1 MAVSNV
7 IDITSDFNSGSSAV
21 IDIGGWDFAVAQF
34 VGPSGTINFTHS
46 NDSGDITGVSDGSA
60 ASAVNFVS
68 VQGTNLAAGTAAT
81 STNAATLF
89 KFTGI
94 GRFLKF
100 SGSGASVTKLL
111 VRLYKIH

>member
-1 MAVSNV
+1 MAVQQV
-7 IDITSDFNSGSSAV
+7 IDITADFNSGSLAI

-34 VGPSGTINFTHS
+34 VGTTGTINFLSS

-68 VQGTNLAAGTAAT
+68 IQGTNLTTGSGAT

-89 KFTGI
+89 KFSGV
-94 GRFLKF
+94 GRYLEFQG
-100 SGSGASVTKLL
+100 SGSSVTKLL
-111 VRLYKIH
+111 VRLYKIC